1 MNQPTRPIH
10 DYLWLV
16 KTPEGDFFI
25 SVAGN
30 WTEGEAAKKV
40 WQVFADMKLDII
52 GLIPRKQ
59 PTGSDDERGTICQ
72 LEEPED
78 GRDFTFLGGKAL
90 FEACGR
96 GVEYQVERV
105 RLDKQIADGR

>member
-1 MNQPTRPIH
+1 MK

-16 KTPEGDFFI
+16 QTDKGNFFI

-30 WTEGEAAKKV
+30 WTEGEAAKKL
-40 WQVFADMKLDII
+40 WQLFEEIKLDII
-52 GLIPRKQ
+52 GMIPRNR
-59 PTGSDDERGTICQ
+59 PTGPEDARGTICQ

-78 GRDFTFLGGKAL
+78 GRDFAFLGGKAL

-96 GVEYQVERV
+96 GIEYQVERV
-105 RLDKQIADGR
+105 RLEKQMAGEQ